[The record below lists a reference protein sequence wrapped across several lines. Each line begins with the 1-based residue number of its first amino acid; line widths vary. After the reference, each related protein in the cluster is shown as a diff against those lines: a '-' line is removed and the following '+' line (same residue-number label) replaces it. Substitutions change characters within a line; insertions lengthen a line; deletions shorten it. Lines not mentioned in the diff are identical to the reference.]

1 MNSLFTIQI
10 IHGSSKPSLKFN
22 KRSNVLLY
30 LNSSKNNFNPTP
42 TLWSVHVCVLSTLL
56 PYTGNTLFKAPPSGR
71 KKELC
76 VMFLL
81 AIASQCS
88 LLCGMPTTT
97 TATTV
102 RFSSLG
108 YRVLIGCDK
117 SCDIRIIDDI
127 IVSCQQGQRIQYV

>member
-1 MNSLFTIQI
+1 MINKIFKNLFSSRDFECLSQKQTTSIKKI
-10 IHGSSKPSLKFN
+10 ILK
-22 KRSNVLLY
+22 V
-30 LNSSKNNFNPTP
+30 P
-42 TLWSVHVCVLSTLL
+42 W
-56 PYTGNTLFKAPPSGR
+56 
-71 KKELC
+71 
-76 VMFLL
+76 FLL

-97 TATTV
+97 TTATTATTTV